1 MFATLED
8 VAQEAGC
15 SLATVSRAINGSSL
29 VSEDVRAKV
38 SAAVQSTGYKPR
50 RRRGHSV
57 NRNAAGAGGGL
68 GLPVVNVLF
77 YRSEPFETLKP
88 TAKGMRV
95 GALHAFHPDDLQ
107 SALFRQSNNFEQGLM
122 EGLLAACSH
131 FQLKAG
137 IISTDNFKD
146 PRLLEEVGGTE
157 HGGLIIGGIYP
168 EGLDEFLEK
177 CRQRVVLLDMLHGGE
192 PDVVTSDNMA
202 GVRLSVRH
210 LLELGHRDIG
220 FAGPHVNPSYYER
233 YLGFLAAMTEGG
245 CAVKDKWVMRSAGS
259 IADATR
265 AMEPMLKAK
274 DRPTAL
280 VACSDYMA
288 IAAMEAARQCGLEVP
303 GDLSVVGF
311 DDVAVAQRTR
321 PALTTVRVPVQ
332 ELGWRAVEM
341 LLPLPQQGGAGGRG
355 AGGGAVARAHHARG
369 AVVRVPVELVVRE
382 SCAAPRKGGGR

>member
-50 RRRGHSV
+50 RRRSSAVRPSG
-57 NRNAAGAGGGL
+57 NGAPVGGM
-68 GLPVVNVLF
+68 PVVNVLF
-77 YRSEPFETLKP
+77 YRSQPFETLRP
-88 TAKGMRV
+88 TAKGVKV
-95 GALHAFHPDDLQ
+95 GALHAYHPDDLQ
-107 SALFRQSNNFEQGLM
+107 SPLFRQSNSFEQGLM

-137 IISTDNFKD
+137 IISTDNFDD

-168 EGLDEFLEK
+168 EGLDSFLGK
-177 CRQRVVLLDMLHGGE
+177 CRQRVVLLDMLHVGA

-202 GVRLSVRH
+202 GIRQSVQH
-210 LLELGHRDIG
+210 LLALGHRDIG
-220 FAGPHVNPSYYER
+220 FVGPHVNPSYYER
-233 YLGFLAAMTEGG
+233 YLGFLAAMSEGG
-245 CAVKDKWVMRSAGS
+245 CAVREKWVMSSAGS

-265 AMEPMLKAK
+265 AMVPMLKAK

-288 IAAMEAARQCGLEVP
+288 IAAMEAARQCGMEVP
-303 GDLSVVGF
+303 RDLSVVGF
-311 DDVAVAQRTR
+311 DDVAMAQRTR

-332 ELGWRAVEM
+332 ELGWRAVEQ
-341 LLPLPQQGGAGGRG
+341 LLPMSQH
-355 AGGGAVARAHHARG
+355 GGGMARVCHGRG
-369 AVVRVPVELVVRE
+369 AVVRASVELVVRE
-382 SCAAPRKGGGR
+382 SCAAPNKGSRE